1 MATPKEQ
8 GYRMPAEWEP
18 HLRCWMMWPRRAE
31 VWPDMEATY
40 RDYAAVAQAIRRFE
54 PLVMAV
60 HPEDEALARGLLG
73 EDIDIFPVPIDDSWS
88 RDAGPCFLVHPDG
101 GRLGVDFQFNAWG
114 GKYSPYDHDNA
125 FAAAVIAKAGVPRS
139 ASRLTAEGGG
149 ISTDGQGTILTTLS
163 CFPNRNRN
171 PDWTLE
177 EIERELM
184 DQLGADKVVWLPGD
198 EEEVETDGHV
208 DGIAVFAAPGLV
220 LATTAS
226 QPGDPWAVAKQENL
240 DALAAASDAR
250 GREFRILEMPD
261 ALSATHRGE
270 RFCASYVNFYIAN
283 GGIVMP
289 EYGVPEDA
297 WAREVLEEA
306 FPDREIVAVGIMDVA
321 VGGGGIHC
329 ITQQEP
335 MPTSAPAA
343 Y

>member
-1 MATPKEQ
+1 M
-8 GYRMPAEWEP
+8 
-18 HLRCWMMWPRRAE
+18 
-31 VWPDMEATY
+31 
-40 RDYAAVAQAIRRFE
+40 
-54 PLVMAV
+54 
-60 HPEDEALARGLLG
+60 
-73 EDIDIFPVPIDDSWS
+73 PIDDSWS

-171 PDWTLE
+171 PDWTLQ

-220 LATTAS
+220 LATTARTRW
-226 QPGDPWAVAKQENL
+226 PRPATRGAVSSGFWRCRTRSRL
-240 DALAAASDAR
+240 TT
-250 GREFRILEMPD
+250 GG
-261 ALSATHRGE
+261 SA
-270 RFCASYVNFYIAN
+270 
-283 GGIVMP
+283 
-289 EYGVPEDA
+289 
-297 WAREVLEEA
+297 
-306 FPDREIVAVGIMDVA
+306 
-321 VGGGGIHC
+321 
-329 ITQQEP
+329 
-335 MPTSAPAA
+335 SAPAT
-343 Y
+343 